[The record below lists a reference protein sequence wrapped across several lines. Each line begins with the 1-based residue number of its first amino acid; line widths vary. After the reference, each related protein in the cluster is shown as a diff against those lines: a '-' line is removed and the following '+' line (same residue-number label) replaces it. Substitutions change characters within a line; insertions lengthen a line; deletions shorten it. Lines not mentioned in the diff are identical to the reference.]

1 MYLLRNTLKAA
12 LTVLLLGYSAEL
24 AGAEMFSLPLAK
36 TNGWQFLAYR
46 KIPANTFRATQGGL
60 EIGVTNSAAPAVF
73 PLTNAALVTELRVT
87 GKISGSLDVP
97 PEKQGA
103 KRFDDYAVRVGLVE
117 SGRHTLSW
125 REKRFAADWVK
136 KLFALAPP
144 GTGINKIHFLNI
156 GASARQIGR
165 FRTHPASELLQETV
179 VATPDASGRFSFT
192 NRLTRPINT
201 IAVWISCDGDDTKS
215 SFAVTLSK
223 IELWIEK

>member
-1 MYLLRNTLKAA
+1 MDLLHKTLKVA
-12 LTVLLLGYSAEL
+12 LIVWLLGYFVEP
-24 AGAEMFSLPLAK
+24 AGAEVFSLPLAK
-36 TNGWQFLAYR
+36 TNGWQLLSYR
-46 KIPANTFRATQGGL
+46 KIPPNTFRATPSGL
-60 EIGVTNSAAPAVF
+60 EIGVTNSAAPGVF
-73 PLTNAALVTELRVT
+73 PLAQAALVTELRVT
-87 GKISGSLDVP
+87 GRISGSLKVP
-97 PEKQGA
+97 PDKQGA
-103 KRFDDYAVRVGLVE
+103 KGFDDYAARVGLVE
-117 SGRHTLSW
+117 SGSHTLSW

-144 GTGINKIHFLNI
+144 GTGINKIHLFNI

-165 FRTHPASELLQETV
+165 ARAHPASELLQETV